1 MINGVSAGLN
11 KETENNT
18 GFAELLIVHSAIE
31 SRDGQCGANS
41 VFFSWVSSGGRK
53 NDLPNQT
60 A

>member
-1 MINGVSAGLN
+1 MINGVSAGLD

-18 GFAELLIVHSAIE
+18 GFAELLIVHGAIE
-31 SRDGQCGANS
+31 SRGGQCGANS
-41 VFFSWVSSGGRK
+41 VFFSVGRK